1 MERVSKY
8 GEGDGGG
15 VSLDRE
21 TVITAAALLK
31 RRDEALALKGTLAEG
46 EHKLVLYARSRD
58 DCIEDDI
65 TIEDADLTD
74 AILRLVI
81 SKITDEVTA
90 LGVTGIGTA

>member
-1 MERVSKY
+1 M
-8 GEGDGGG
+8 
-15 VSLDRE
+15 SLDRE